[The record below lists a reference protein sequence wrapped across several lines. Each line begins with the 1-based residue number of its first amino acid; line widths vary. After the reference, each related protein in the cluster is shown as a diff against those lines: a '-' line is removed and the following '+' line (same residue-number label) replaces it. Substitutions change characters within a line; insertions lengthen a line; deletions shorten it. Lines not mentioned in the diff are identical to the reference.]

1 MKRVDGRRFFDGCKA
16 IGPQGHWDA
25 CLQAIMQGKGRVIKK
40 GMASWTVNHGCP
52 MARQNLN
59 VPCFQN
65 VGMNGKH
72 PLRDEL
78 TSIQKSDGMPLT
90 PGVFDAS
97 TAQPIE

>member
-1 MKRVDGRRFFDGCKA
+1 MKRVDGCWFFDGCKA
-16 IGPQGHWDA
+16 ICPQGHWDA
-25 CLQAIMQGKGRVIKK
+25 CLQAIMQGKGSVIKK
-40 GMASWTVNHGCP
+40 GMASWTVNHGCS

-72 PLRDEL
+72 SMRDEL
-78 TSIQKSDGMPLT
+78 ALIQKPDGMPFT